1 MAEDGNYWMNSSL
14 FVANSNG
21 NQCFFILLYNQRQCT
36 KELDT
41 VSERKENISIKRL
54 IFWLWQNSR
63 GVRKQ
68 AITNTAIGLLDVACQ
83 LMWVLACKYAIDIA
97 TGIKEGA
104 LMTIGILIAA
114 LMLVQIASRAVSR
127 WIHAV
132 TGNKVRNRM
141 RRDVFAR
148 LLRCDWMHLQRH
160 HTGDLINRLEGDVS
174 SITTL
179 MTEVIPAAV
188 VAATQ
193 LLASFVLLF
202 TMSPLLAVAIFIIL
216 PICLA
221 LSRIYIKKM
230 RRLNR
235 DVRDSDSRIQS
246 VLQESLQHKELI
258 KSLEQNDSTEQQL
271 SALQNRLQRQV
282 ASRTKFSLGAYTLIQ
297 LGFAVGYVIAFMWGV
312 NSLADGTITYGTM
325 AAYLQ
330 LVGLIQRPTM
340 DLSRYIPGIVSS
352 LTAAERLYEL
362 EDIPIEQQGNAI
374 MLKETAGVRFD
385 NVTFRYEE
393 GKRFILNKFTFDFP
407 PNSCTAI
414 VGETGAGKTTL
425 IRLLIAFINPLE
437 GKIELYNGKEKYE
450 SSTLT
455 RRNFVYI
462 PQGNSL
468 VSGTIRENL
477 LMGNPQATEEE
488 MREALQIAC
497 AEYVYELP
505 DGIDTPITER
515 GGGLSEGQAQRI
527 AVARSILRPGSI
539 LILDEVTSAL
549 DEGTEQEM
557 LKRLTRSQ
565 IGKTL
570 IFVTHRPAVISY
582 CTQVLKIEKPAK
594 K

>member
-1 MAEDGNYWMNSSL
+1 MWNNSKG
-14 FVANSNG
+14 A
-21 NQCFFILLYNQRQCT
+21 
-36 KELDT
+36 
-41 VSERKENISIKRL
+41 
-54 IFWLWQNSR
+54 
-63 GVRKQ
+63 RKQ
-68 AITNTAIGLLDVACQ
+68 AVTNTCIGLLDVACQ
-83 LMWVLACKYAIDIA
+83 LLWVLACKHAIDIA
-97 TGIKEGA
+97 TGIKEGS
-104 LMTIGILIAA
+104 LMTTGIVIVT
-114 LMLVQIASRAVSR
+114 LMLVQIGSRAVSR

-132 TGNKVRNRM
+132 TGNKVRNKM
-141 RRDVFAR
+141 RREVFAR
-148 LLRCDWMHLQRH
+148 LLRCDWMHLQKH

-174 SITTL
+174 GITTL

-188 VAATQ
+188 VATTQ

-202 TMSPLLAVAIFIIL
+202 TMSPLLAVAIFITL

-221 LSRIYIKKM
+221 VSRVYVKKM

-258 KSLEQNDSTEQQL
+258 KSLEQNESTEEQL
-271 SALQNRLQRQV
+271 TNLQERLQNQV
-282 ASRTKFSLGAYTLIQ
+282 ASRTKFSLGAYSLIQ
-297 LGFAVGYVIAFMWGV
+297 LGFAAGYVIAFMWGV
-312 NSLADGTITYGTM
+312 NNLSDGAITYGTM

-362 EDIPIEQQGNAI
+362 EDIPIEQQGNAV
-374 MLKETAGVRFD
+374 MFKETAGVRFSD
-385 NVTFRYEE
+385 VTFRYEE
-393 GKRFILNKFTFDFP
+393 GKRFILDKFNFDFP
-407 PNSCTAI
+407 PNSSTAI

-425 IRLLIAFINPLE
+425 IRLLIALINPQS
-437 GKIELYNGKEKYE
+437 GSIELYNKNERCE
-450 SSTLT
+450 ATTLT

-468 VSGTIRENL
+468 VSGTIRDNL
-477 LMGNPQATEEE
+477 LMGNPNATEEE
-488 MREALQIAC
+488 IKQALHIAC
-497 AEYVYELP
+497 AEYVFELP
-505 DGIDTPITER
+505 DGIDSPVTER

-549 DEGTEQEM
+549 DEATEREM
-557 LKRLTRSQ
+557 LKRLTQSQ

-570 IFVTHRPAVISY
+570 IFVTHRPAVTEC
-582 CTQVLKIEKPAK
+582 CTQVLRIEKNRTK
-594 K
+594 

>member
-1 MAEDGNYWMNSSL
+1 MS
-14 FVANSNG
+14 
-21 NQCFFILLYNQRQCT
+21 QRGADAQST
-36 KELDT
+36 FDK
-41 VSERKENISIKRL
+41 VSKNARNISIKRL

-63 GVRKQ
+63 GTRRQ

-83 LMWVLACKYAIDIA
+83 LLWVLACKHAIDIA
-97 TGIKEGA
+97 TGTKEGS
-104 LMTIGILIAA
+104 LVTTGIVIAT
-114 LMLVQIASRAVSR
+114 LMLIQIASRAASR

-132 TGNKVRNRM
+132 TGNRVRNRM

-160 HTGDLINRLEGDVS
+160 HTGDLINRLEGDVAG
-174 SITTL
+174 ITTL
-179 MTEVIPAAV
+179 MTETIPAAV

-202 TMSPLLAVAIFIIL
+202 AMSPWLAVAIFITL

-230 RRLNR
+230 RKLNR

-271 SALQNRLQRQV
+271 TDLQNQLHTQV

-297 LGFAVGYVIAFMWGV
+297 LGFAAGYVIAFMWGV
-312 NSLADGTITYGTM
+312 ASLRDGIITYGAM

-340 DLSRYIPGIVSS
+340 DLSRFIPGIVSS

-362 EDIPIEQQGNAI
+362 EDIPIEQQGDAV
-374 MLKETAGVRFD
+374 MLGGTAGVRFN

-393 GKRFILNKFTFDFP
+393 GKRKILDNFSFNFA
-407 PNSCTAI
+407 PNSSTAI

-425 IRLLIAFINPLE
+425 IRLLIALINPQS
-437 GKIELYNGKEKYE
+437 GNIELYNGNECHE

-468 VSGTIRENL
+468 VSGTIRDNL
-477 LMGNPQATEEE
+477 LMGNPNATDEE
-488 MREALQIAC
+488 MERALHIAC
-497 AEYVYELP
+497 AEYVFEQP
-505 DGIDTPITER
+505 QGIDTPITER

-549 DEGTEQEM
+549 DEATEQEM
-557 LKRLTRSQ
+557 LKRLTQSQ

-570 IFVTHRPAVISY
+570 IFVTHRPAVIDY
-582 CTQVLKIEKPAK
+582 CTQVLTIEKPK

>member
-1 MAEDGNYWMNSSL
+1 VGN
-14 FVANSNG
+14 
-21 NQCFFILLYNQRQCT
+21 
-36 KELDT
+36 KE
-41 VSERKENISIKRL
+41 KNISTKRL
-54 IFWLWQNSR
+54 FFWLWRNSR
-63 GVRKQ
+63 GARKQ
-68 AITNTAIGLLDVACQ
+68 AAINTGIGLLDVACQ
-83 LMWVLACKYAIDIA
+83 LLWVLACKHAIDIA
-97 TGIKEGA
+97 TGINEGSLA
-104 LMTIGILIAA
+104 VTGIVIAA
-114 LMLVQIASRAVSR
+114 LMLAQITSRAASR

-148 LLRCDWMHLQRH
+148 LLRCDWLHLQRH

-174 SITTL
+174 GITTL
-179 MTEVIPAAV
+179 ITEVIPAAV

-193 LLASFVLLF
+193 LFASFVLLF
-202 TMSPLLAVAIFIIL
+202 TMSPLLSIAIFIIL

-221 LSRIYIKKM
+221 ISRVYVKKM

-271 SALQNRLQRQV
+271 SQLQNRLQDQV
-282 ASRTKFSLGAYTLIQ
+282 TSRTKFSLGAYSLIQ
-297 LGFAVGYVIAFMWGV
+297 LGFAAGYVIAFLWGAD
-312 NSLADGTITYGTM
+312 SLRDGIITYGTM

-340 DLSRYIPGIVSS
+340 DLSHYIPGIVSS

-362 EDIPIEQQGNAI
+362 EDIPVERQGEAV
-374 MLKETAGVRFD
+374 MLDSTAGVRFK
-385 NVTFRYEE
+385 NVTFRYNED
-393 GKRFILNKFTFDFP
+393 KRFILNDFTFDFP
-407 PNSCTAI
+407 PNSSTAI

-425 IRLLIAFINPLE
+425 IILLIALINPQS
-437 GKIELYNGKEKYE
+437 GSIELYNKKERYE
-450 SSTLT
+450 ASTLT

-477 LMGNPQATEEE
+477 LMGNPKATEEDIK
-488 MREALQIAC
+488 RALHIAC
-497 AEYVYELP
+497 AEYVLELP
-505 DGIDTPITER
+505 EGIDSPITEK

-539 LILDEVTSAL
+539 LILDEITSAL
-549 DEGTEQEM
+549 DESTEKEM
-557 LKRLTRSQ
+557 LKRLTQSQ

-570 IFVTHRPAVISY
+570 IFVTHRPAVMEY
-582 CTQVLKIEKPAK
+582 CSQVLRIEKTGK
-594 K
+594 

>member
-1 MAEDGNYWMNSSL
+1 MNVFLYFCKIVCPNIKTVWYTPLNIEKVSD
-14 FVANSNG
+14 NG
-21 NQCFFILLYNQRQCT
+21 
-36 KELDT
+36 K
-41 VSERKENISIKRL
+41 NISIKRL
-54 IFWLWQNSR
+54 VSWLWNNSKGAR
-63 GVRKQ
+63 GQ
-68 AITNTAIGLLDVACQ
+68 AVANTVIGLVDVACQ
-83 LMWVLACKYAIDIA
+83 LMWVLACKHAIDIA
-97 TGIKEGA
+97 TGIEEGSLVA
-104 LMTIGILIAA
+104 TGIVIAT
-114 LMLVQIASRAVSR
+114 LMLAEIASRAVSR

-148 LLRCDWMHLQRH
+148 LLRCDWLHLQKH
-160 HTGDLINRLEGDVS
+160 HTGDLINRLEGDVAG
-174 SITTL
+174 ITTL
-179 MTEVIPAAV
+179 MTEVIPATIV
-188 VAATQ
+188 TGTQ

-202 TMSPLLAVAIFIIL
+202 TMSPLLAVAIFITL
-216 PICLA
+216 PICLVV
-221 LSRIYIKKM
+221 SRVYVKKM
-230 RRLNR
+230 RKLNR

-258 KSLEQNDSTEQQL
+258 KSLEQNESTEQQL
-271 SALQNRLQRQV
+271 SDLQSRLQSQI
-282 ASRTKFSLGAYTLIQ
+282 ASRTKFSLGTYTIIQ
-297 LGFAVGYVIAFMWGV
+297 LGFAAGYVIAFMWGV
-312 NSLADGTITYGTM
+312 DSLADGIITYGTM

-330 LVGLIQRPTM
+330 LVSLIQRPTM
-340 DLSRYIPGIVSS
+340 DLSRYVPGIVSS

-362 EDIPIEQQGNAI
+362 EDIPVEQQGDAV
-374 MLKETAGVRFD
+374 MFKETAGVRFN

-393 GKRFILNKFTFDFP
+393 DKRLILDNFTFDFP

-425 IRLLIAFINPLE
+425 IRLLIALINPQ
-437 GKIELYNGKEKYE
+437 GGSIELYNAEERHE

-468 VSGTIRENL
+468 VSGTIRDNL
-477 LMGNPQATEEE
+477 LMGNPDATDEE
-488 MREALQIAC
+488 MREALRIAC

-505 DGIDTPITER
+505 DGIDSPISER

-549 DEGTEQEM
+549 DEVTEKEM
-557 LKRLTRSQ
+557 LRRLTQSK

-570 IFVTHRPAVISY
+570 IFVTHRPAVIDY
-582 CTQVLKIEKPAK
+582 CTQVLRIEKP
-594 K
+594 

>member
-1 MAEDGNYWMNSSL
+1 MVCEGSGAQQKNKVEK
-14 FVANSNG
+14 NG
-21 NQCFFILLYNQRQCT
+21 N
-36 KELDT
+36 
-41 VSERKENISIKRL
+41 NISVKRL
-54 IFWLWQNSR
+54 AVWLWQNSKGAR
-63 GVRKQ
+63 GQ
-68 AITNTAIGLLDVACQ
+68 AITNTSIGLLDVVCQ
-83 LMWVLACKYAIDIA
+83 LLWVLACKYAIDIA
-97 TGIKEGA
+97 TGVKEGA
-104 LMTIGILIAA
+104 LTTTGIIIAS
-114 LMLVQIASRAVSR
+114 LMLIQILSRAASR

-141 RRDVFAR
+141 RREVFAR
-148 LLRCDWMHLQRH
+148 LLRCDWMHLQKH
-160 HTGDLINRLEGDVS
+160 HTGDLINRLEGDVT
-174 SITTL
+174 SITAL
-179 MTEVIPAAV
+179 ITETIPAAIV
-188 VAATQ
+188 SAIQ

-202 TMSPLLAVAIFIIL
+202 TMSPLLAVAIFITL

-221 LSRIYIKKM
+221 VSRVYVKKM

-258 KSLEQNDSTEQQL
+258 KSLEQNNSTEEQL
-271 SALQNRLQRQV
+271 SKLQSRLQNQI
-282 ASRTKFSLGAYTLIQ
+282 ADRTKFSLGAYSLIQ
-297 LGFAVGYVIAFMWGV
+297 LGFAAGYVIAFMWGV
-312 NSLADGTITYGTM
+312 DSLRCGLITYGTM

-362 EDIPIEQQGNAI
+362 EDIPIERQGDAV

-393 GKRFILNKFTFDFP
+393 GKRFILDKFTFDFP

-425 IRLLIAFINPLE
+425 IRLLIALINPLD
-437 GKIELYNGKEKYE
+437 GSIELYNSKERHE

-468 VSGTIRENL
+468 VSGTIRDNL
-477 LMGNPQATEEE
+477 LMGNPQATDKEIE
-488 MREALQIAC
+488 RALHIAC

-505 DGIDTPITER
+505 EGIDSPITER

-549 DEGTEQEM
+549 DETTEKEM
-557 LKRLTRSQ
+557 LKRLTQSQ

-570 IFVTHRPAVISY
+570 IFVTHRPAVIEY
-582 CTQVLKIEKPAK
+582 CTQVLRIEKPAK
-594 K
+594 RQ

>member
-1 MAEDGNYWMNSSL
+1 MNIAGTPLVLQCNFYSKVEGN
-14 FVANSNG
+14 
-21 NQCFFILLYNQRQCT
+21 
-36 KELDT
+36 
-41 VSERKENISIKRL
+41 RKNISVKRL
-54 IFWLWQNSR
+54 ILWLWGNSK
-63 GVRKQ
+63 GVRRQ
-68 AITNTAIGLLDVACQ
+68 AAANTAIGLLDVVCQ
-83 LMWVLACKYAIDIA
+83 ISWVLACKHAIDIA
-97 TGIKEGA
+97 TGVKDGS
-104 LMTIGILIAA
+104 LVTTGIIISV
-114 LMLVQIASRAVSR
+114 LMLVQIASRAASK

-160 HTGDLINRLEGDVS
+160 HTGDLTNRLEGDVS

-188 VAATQ
+188 VAGTQ

-202 TMSPLLAVAIFIIL
+202 IMSPILAVAIFIIL

-221 LSRIYIKKM
+221 LSRAYIKKM
-230 RRLNR
+230 RKLNR
-235 DVRDSDSRIQS
+235 DVRESDSRIQS

-258 KSLEQNDSTEQQL
+258 KSLEQNDSTEEQL
-271 SALQNRLQRQV
+271 SKLQSRLQDQV
-282 ASRTKFSLGAYTLIQ
+282 TSRAKFSLGAYTLIQ
-297 LGFAVGYVIAFMWGV
+297 LGFAAGYVIAFMWGV
-312 NSLADGTITYGTM
+312 DSLQEGAITYGTM

-340 DLSRYIPGIVSS
+340 DLSRYIPSIVTS

-362 EDIPIEQQGNAI
+362 EDIPVEQQGDAVIFN
-374 MLKETAGVRFD
+374 ETAGVRFND
-385 NVTFRYEE
+385 VTFRYEE
-393 GKRFILNKFTFDFP
+393 GKRFILNRFSFDFP
-407 PNSCTAI
+407 PNSSTAI

-425 IRLLIAFINPLE
+425 IRLLIALINPQS
-437 GKIELYNGKEKYE
+437 GSIELYNSKEKQA

-468 VSGTIRENL
+468 VSGTIRDNL
-477 LMGNPQATEEE
+477 LMGDPEATEEQ
-488 MREALQIAC
+488 MKRALHIAC
-497 AEYVYELP
+497 ADYVFELP
-505 DGIDTPITER
+505 DGMDTPITER

-549 DEGTEQEM
+549 DEATEQEM
-557 LKRLTRSQ
+557 LKRLTQSQ

-570 IFVTHRPAVISY
+570 IFVTHRPAVIDY
-582 CTQVLKIEKPAK
+582 CSQVLKIERTEK
-594 K
+594 KQQ

>member
-1 MAEDGNYWMNSSL
+1 MNVFLYFCKIVCPNIKTVWYTPQNIEKVSD
-14 FVANSNG
+14 NG
-21 NQCFFILLYNQRQCT
+21 
-36 KELDT
+36 K
-41 VSERKENISIKRL
+41 NISIKRL
-54 IFWLWQNSR
+54 VSWLWSNSKGAR
-63 GVRKQ
+63 GQ
-68 AITNTAIGLLDVACQ
+68 AVANTVIGLVDVACQ
-83 LMWVLACKYAIDIA
+83 LMWVLACKHAIDIA
-97 TGIKEGA
+97 TGIEEGSLVA
-104 LMTIGILIAA
+104 TGIVIAT
-114 LMLVQIASRAVSR
+114 LMLAEIASRAVSR

-148 LLRCDWMHLQRH
+148 LLRCDWLHLQKH
-160 HTGDLINRLEGDVS
+160 HTGDLINRLEGDVAG
-174 SITTL
+174 ITTL
-179 MTEVIPAAV
+179 MTEVIPATIV
-188 VAATQ
+188 TGTQ

-202 TMSPLLAVAIFIIL
+202 TMSPLLAVAIFITL
-216 PICLA
+216 PICLVV
-221 LSRIYIKKM
+221 SRVYVKKM
-230 RRLNR
+230 RKLNR

-258 KSLEQNDSTEQQL
+258 KSLEQNESTEQQL
-271 SALQNRLQRQV
+271 SDLQSRLQSQI
-282 ASRTKFSLGAYTLIQ
+282 ASRTKFSLGTYTIIQ
-297 LGFAVGYVIAFMWGV
+297 LGFAAGYVIAFMWGV
-312 NSLADGTITYGTM
+312 DSLADGIITYGTM

-330 LVGLIQRPTM
+330 LVSLIQRPTM
-340 DLSRYIPGIVSS
+340 DLSRYVPGIVSS

-362 EDIPIEQQGNAI
+362 EDIPVEQQGDAV
-374 MLKETAGVRFD
+374 MFKETAGVRFN

-393 GKRFILNKFTFDFP
+393 DKRLILDNFTFDFP

-425 IRLLIAFINPLE
+425 IRLLIALINPQS
-437 GKIELYNGKEKYE
+437 GSIELYNAEERHE

-468 VSGTIRENL
+468 VSGTIRDNL
-477 LMGNPQATEEE
+477 LMGNPDATDEE
-488 MREALQIAC
+488 MREALRIAC

-505 DGIDTPITER
+505 DGIDSPISER

-557 LKRLTRSQ
+557 LRRLTQSK

-570 IFVTHRPAVISY
+570 IFVTHRPAVMDY
-582 CTQVLKIEKPAK
+582 CTQVLRIEKP
-594 K
+594 